1 MNITDRL
8 RISALSFYGLCLFFL
23 PYTQLG
29 IPLGLFKFIL
39 SDFFLLLAVALVGVS
54 RLRKGEWRVP
64 KRFAGIGLLFLL
76 LFVILLSTFF
86 VAVDQ
91 FRFFVSLLPWLY
103 IGLFLVL
110 SALLFEK
117 HRMAFIRTVFVYSAS
132 SLILSTL
139 PLYLNFLAG
148 IRFPGMFDW
157 IRYTFLTGNPNQ
169 YAAYVLTTTFTLLL
183 IIERFYPGK
192 RWWAYALLALV
203 TLPAFGT
210 GSQTAFVIMVALI
223 GNYLFYR
230 FLFLRWWK
238 KAMLVLPALAL
249 LGYLAAN
256 YKQILLSMEDI
267 GGVRRAAK
275 IVSLIVEGD
284 PSQSESNIDVR
295 VSQLE
300 EAADLFPE
308 HPILGVGLANFKA
321 YHKRHELHNTF
332 GAILIE
338 AGIIGFIALMLFFGA
353 VFWQIVSAG
362 APWQLRLF
370 VVGNYLLF
378 MVMNLTH
385 LYLRERWS
393 WVFLLVTLFCF
404 YQKKR

>member
-203 TLPAFGT
+203 TLPAFG
-210 GSQTAFVIMVALI
+210 
-223 GNYLFYR
+223 
-230 FLFLRWWK
+230 
-238 KAMLVLPALAL
+238 
-249 LGYLAAN
+249 
-256 YKQILLSMEDI
+256 
-267 GGVRRAAK
+267 
-275 IVSLIVEGD
+275 
-284 PSQSESNIDVR
+284 
-295 VSQLE
+295 
-300 EAADLFPE
+300 
-308 HPILGVGLANFKA
+308 
-321 YHKRHELHNTF
+321 
-332 GAILIE
+332 GA
-338 AGIIGFIALMLFFGA
+338 
-353 VFWQIVSAG
+353 
-362 APWQLRLF
+362 
-370 VVGNYLLF
+370 
-378 MVMNLTH
+378 
-385 LYLRERWS
+385 
-393 WVFLLVTLFCF
+393 
-404 YQKKR
+404 